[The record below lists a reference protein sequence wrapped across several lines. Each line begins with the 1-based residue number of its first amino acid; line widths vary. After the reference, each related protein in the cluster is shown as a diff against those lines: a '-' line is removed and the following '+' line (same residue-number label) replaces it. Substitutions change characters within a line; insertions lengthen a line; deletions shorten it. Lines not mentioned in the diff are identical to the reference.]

1 LAAIPAPAPR
11 DSKGRVALRRIGGGR
26 LLALMA
32 SALVTIG
39 VLVFSG
45 SSASV
50 GTTPTSPPGAPCGQ
64 LTTRALAATD
74 GKVAERIYR
83 DELGG
88 PATGHDRHQVETY
101 APLLDALAEGNRA
114 RVHEAVVAL
123 VYSGTHIVRLRV
135 SQNGALLADVGG
147 PYIIAPTGGNLY
159 DHGRLVGSYLL
170 SVQDDR
176 GFVGLETRLVSTPV
190 VLYVGR
196 KRLPVIGAVH
206 ANFAPLPAEAQV
218 VVHGHPFQAYSFD
231 AKAYPAGTLRITLL
245 HPMVPPSTLSCSA
258 VDLAEIGRIG
268 RAIWHRFMVDGA
280 PISGFVTFTQRIS
293 GALTYVRSGAGEV
306 AGSTQPGPPVIPA
319 SGILRF
325 NGVSYE
331 VTSFAAA
338 SPTGPVRVYQL
349 VAP

>member
-1 LAAIPAPAPR
+1 M
-11 DSKGRVALRRIGGGR
+11 RRIGGGR

-32 SALVTIG
+32 SALATIG
-39 VLVFSG
+39 VLVFFG

-50 GTTPTSPPGAPCGQ
+50 GTPTSPTGAPCGQ
-64 LTTRALAATD
+64 STTQALAATD

-88 PATGHDRHQVETY
+88 PATGSDRHQVETY
-101 APLLDALAEGNRA
+101 APLLDALAENNQS
-114 RVHEAVVAL
+114 VIHEAVVAL

-147 PYIIAPTGGNLY
+147 PYIIAPSGGNLY

-196 KRLPVIGAVH
+196 QRLPVIGALH
-206 ANFAPLPAEAQV
+206 ASFAPLPPEAQV
-218 VVHGHPFQAYSFD
+218 ALHGHPFQAYSFD

-245 HPMVPPSTLSCSA
+245 HPLVPPSTHTCSA
-258 VDLAEIGRIG
+258 IKIAEIGRIG
-268 RAIWHRFMVDGA
+268 RAIWHRFMADEA
-280 PISGFVTFTQRIS
+280 PISGFVTFTQRIT

-306 AGSTQPGPPVIPA
+306 AGSPSPGPSVIPT
-319 SGILRF
+319 SGVLRF
-325 NGVSYE
+325 KGATYE
-331 VTSFAAA
+331 VASFAAV

>member
-1 LAAIPAPAPR
+1 
-11 DSKGRVALRRIGGGR
+11 LRRIGGGR
-26 LLALMA
+26 LLALIA
-32 SALVTIG
+32 SVLATIG

-50 GTTPTSPPGAPCGQ
+50 GTTRTSLMGPPCGQ
-64 LTTRALAATD
+64 STTRSLAATD

-88 PATGHDRHQVETY
+88 PATGNDRHQVETY
-101 APLLDALAEGNRA
+101 GPLLDALAEGNQSA
-114 RVHEAVVAL
+114 IPEAVIAL

-135 SQNGALLADVGG
+135 SQKGTLLADVGG
-147 PYIIAPTGGNLY
+147 PYIVAPTGGNLY

-206 ANFAPLPAEAQV
+206 ADIAPLPPEAQIV
-218 VVHGHPFQAYSFD
+218 LHGHPFQAYSFD

-245 HPMVPPSTLSCSA
+245 HPLVPPSTLSCGA
-258 VDLAEIGRIG
+258 VELAEIGRIG
-268 RAIWHRFMVDGA
+268 RAIWHRFMVDEA
-280 PISGFVTFTQRIS
+280 PISGFVTFTQRIT
-293 GALTYVRSGAGEV
+293 GALTYVQSGAGEV
-306 AGSTQPGPPVIPA
+306 AGSTQPGPSVIPT
-319 SGILRF
+319 SGTVHFEGI
-325 NGVSYE
+325 SYE